1 MMIWPLFAAA
11 ILLSLERIV
20 YVWAWRFP
28 ESFLTMCYQSIIG
41 LRGTPIEVL
50 QRLFYGF
57 KVIQAAVFLG
67 WCYVYGQSSPALV
80 GTSAGALALA
90 SILILVGQILNLSVF
105 YQLGTV
111 GVFYGCKFGYHV
123 PWCQEFP
130 FSLFSH
136 PQYVG
141 TLLSIWGFFLL
152 ARFPHGDWY
161 VLPILETVY
170 YVCGAYLEQ

>member
-1 MMIWPLFAAA
+1 MMLWPLFAAA
-11 ILLSLERIV
+11 VLLSLERIV
-20 YVWAWRFP
+20 YLWAWRFP
-28 ESFLTMCYQSIIG
+28 ESFLSMCNQSITG
-41 LRGTPIEVL
+41 LRGTPVEVL

-67 WCYVYGQSSPALV
+67 WCYVYGQSSPSLLD
-80 GTSAGALALA
+80 TSEGALALA
-90 SILILVGQILNLSVF
+90 SLLILVGQILNLSVF

-123 PWCQEFP
+123 PWCHEFP

-152 ARFPHGDWY
+152 VRFPREDWY
-161 VLPILETVY
+161 LLPILETVY
-170 YVCGAYLEQ
+170 YACSACLEQ